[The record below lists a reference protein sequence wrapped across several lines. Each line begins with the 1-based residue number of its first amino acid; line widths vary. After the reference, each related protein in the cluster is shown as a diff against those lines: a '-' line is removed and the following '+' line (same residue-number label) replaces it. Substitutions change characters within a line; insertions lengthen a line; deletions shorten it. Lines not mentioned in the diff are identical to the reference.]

1 MLERGAYLLT
11 DVVVATSFIHR
22 ECIFACGKQFDRM
35 GEKMFESE
43 SDPIPLRPI
52 VSRWL
57 VVSVTIGVVA
67 ASLLFIGTVT
77 NLFMR
82 GDIGSLPRD
91 ERRFF
96 RGLSRL
102 AFVSLHNQRQASVH
116 LLKSFLKFMWQYSL
130 GEYAVTAVTILNAET
145 DTVIPEIKKLLRLKE
160 IRVPLLSE
168 AEAEAIET
176 RIPNVVIKRSYR

>member
-1 MLERGAYLLT
+1 MILRSVLCTQSLVYFGFGY
-11 DVVVATSFIHR
+11 
-22 ECIFACGKQFDRM
+22 KQFDRM

-43 SDPIPLRPI
+43 NDPIPLRPI
-52 VSRWL
+52 VPRWL

-77 NLFMR
+77 NLFTR

-91 ERRFF
+91 GREI
-96 RGLSRL
+96 LSRIEQTGIRVVTQPTTGFG
-102 AFVSLHNQRQASVH
+102 APPQVVPEV
-116 LLKSFLKFMWQYSL
+116 MWQYSL

-145 DTVIPEIKKLLRLKE
+145 DTVIPEIKKLLRLIE
-160 IRVPLLSE
+160 IRVPLRSE